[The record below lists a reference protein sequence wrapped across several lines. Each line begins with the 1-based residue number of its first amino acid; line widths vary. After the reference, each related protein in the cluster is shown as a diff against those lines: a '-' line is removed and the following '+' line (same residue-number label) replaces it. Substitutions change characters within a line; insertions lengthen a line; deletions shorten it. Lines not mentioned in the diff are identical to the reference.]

1 MAFRTSGTMRD
12 LRARLCAGSL
22 AGFLILLMGAGS
34 LACRKPPPPPAPPA
48 FSVVALVDG
57 RAPASVV
64 GAVEEGLDTVR
75 RELDAATDLRTA
87 AGGEARLRSLR
98 EAGREGPDLVLCFC
112 PDFDHVVFEEATAYP
127 ETFFVSIP
135 GQMWGPNV
143 GSVLFELRG
152 AGYLAGVALREA
164 SGGGAV
170 AVVIPAGGE
179 NLGEG
184 LLEGARVAVEA
195 GGEGVVLTLSAS
207 QAVRS
212 LEEGAVAGVL
222 YGGVAP
228 PPGLAAACSAAG
240 APLVVLSPE
249 VDPTVGDGLLGV
261 VVVDLSAVVPY
272 LAQEAWAG
280 TLEGD
285 LVSFALGSTVVDFRL
300 AEAAAPEVAAAV
312 GTARREV
319 LSGLAEVESLG
330 M

>member
-1 MAFRTSGTMRD
+1 MVFRSGGTMRS
-12 LRARLCAGSL
+12 LRARLCTGAL
-22 AGFLILLMGAGS
+22 AGFLVLLVEVGGV
-34 LACRKPPPPPAPPA
+34 ACRKPPPPPARPA
-48 FSVVALVDG
+48 LSVVALLDG
-57 RAPASVV
+57 RAPASMVR
-64 GAVEEGLDTVR
+64 AVEEGLATVR
-75 RELDAATDLRTA
+75 RELDAATDLRTVDV
-87 AGGEARLRSLR
+87 GEARLRSLR
-98 EAGREGPDLVLCFC
+98 EAGREGPELVLCFF

-135 GQMWGPNV
+135 GRMRGPNV

-152 AGYLAGVALREA
+152 AGYLAGVALRKA
-164 SGGGAV
+164 SGGGTV

-184 LLEGARVAVEA
+184 LLEGAHVAIEA
-195 GGEGVVLTLSAS
+195 GGTGVVLTLSAS

-212 LEEGAVAGVL
+212 LEEGSVAGVL
-222 YGGVAP
+222 YGGMGP
-228 PPGLAAACSAAG
+228 PPGLPAACSAAD

-249 VDPTVGDGLLGV
+249 VAPTMGDGLLGV
-261 VVVDLSAVVPY
+261 VVVDLPAVVLY

-285 LVSFALGSTVVDFRL
+285 LVSFALGSAVVDFRL